1 MYSNTFDWRTIMAR
15 GRKKQVDLTLEEQ
28 LEAVNKQIQEYEND
42 LKDLKRKKKE
52 LSNQIEDDKKE
63 KMYRAVVE
71 SGKTIE
77 EVLAVLDEGK
87 KEENQ

>member
-1 MYSNTFDWRTIMAR
+1 MAR

>member
-1 MYSNTFDWRTIMAR
+1 MYSNTFDWWTIMAR